1 MRILRSEGSSSS
13 QRKREASS
21 GVCDAGCVG
30 DGRSLVDLRDPS
42 VVLGGDER
50 ARLLGCS
57 VDQCRQIRVVHA
69 AAAQLRHRVA
79 AGLRDRNKRTVW
91 FIERTKRTS

>member
-1 MRILRSEGSSSS
+1 MRILRHEGSSSS
-13 QRKREASS
+13 ELNSELSS
-21 GVCDAGCVG
+21 GVCDVGCVG
-30 DGRSLVDLRDPS
+30 DGRSLVDLRDPG

-69 AAAQLRHRVA
+69 AAA
-79 AGLRDRNKRTVW
+79 
-91 FIERTKRTS
+91 